1 MPIIDSDAHVIE
13 SERTWEFMGE
23 DEQDFRPFVVVPKA
37 NSEANLSGGFSGRRN
52 IISEFWIIEG
62 RAVAKRSNF
71 RDVEVSVEQA
81 EAADIQKRLA
91 HMDELGVDVHVL
103 YPTIFLRPLTRRPE
117 VEVALYKS
125 YNRWMNEVY
134 EQGGGRL
141 RYAAMLPYMSI
152 DKAIEEM
159 HWAKDHGA
167 CAIFMHSIEGE
178 RRLSEPY
185 FDPIYREAASLDL
198 PVCVHATS
206 GNFGQFD
213 LFQLDAGFSTF
224 KLPVVGAFHDL
235 LMKQIPS
242 KYPDLR
248 WGFVEV
254 SAEWVPYAL
263 NDMMLRFKKAGRAWP
278 AREIL
283 KENNMFV
290 ACQTADDL
298 DWVLDT
304 VGDDNIVVGSDYG
317 HNDTSSELRALSNL
331 KTSGRIPSSS
341 VDKILEDNARRLYA
355 L

>member
-37 NSEANLSGGFSGRRN
+37 SAEANLSGGFAGRRN
-52 IISEFWIIEG
+52 IVSEFWVIEG
-62 RAVAKRSNF
+62 RVASKRSNF
-71 RDVEVSVEQA
+71 RAVEVSDEQA

-125 YNRWMNEVY
+125 YNRWMNEIY
-134 EQGGGRL
+134 EEGKGRL
-141 RYAAMLPYMSI
+141 RYVAMLPYMSI
-152 DKAIEEM
+152 DKAIAEM

-167 CAIFMHSIEGE
+167 CGIFMHSVEGD

-185 FDPIYREAASLDL
+185 FDPIYREAAALNL

-206 GNFGQFD
+206 GNFSQFD

-235 LMKQIPS
+235 LMKQVPS
-242 KYPDLR
+242 KHPDVR
-248 WGFVEV
+248 WGFIEV

-263 NDMMLRFKKAGRAWP
+263 NDMMLRFKKAGRPWP
-278 AREIL
+278 EKDIL
-283 KENNMFV
+283 RQNNMYV

-304 VGDDNIVVGSDYG
+304 VGDENIVIGSDYG
-317 HNDTSSELRALSNL
+317 HNDTSSELRALSVL
-331 KTSGRIPSSS
+331 KQSGRIPSSS
-341 VDKILEDNARRLYA
+341 ADKILEDNARRLYA